1 MEKTRT
7 NRRIKV
13 LIALLA
19 ILCFQVLYYQ
29 LMVVLLQKSAE
40 VLPGLSNDCYMM
52 IHHVYAFLPV
62 FLLTLLIGKYMRIDF
77 GYHIKDWNKGLVWC
91 GIAIAIMIALRII
104 LKIVYCSWGV
114 HFRLDTFIFQLVF
127 SGLGEEILY
136 RSVPLAILP
145 LVWGD
150 EMSIRIGS
158 KQKVYIDVLIS
169 ALFFTLAHISFQ
181 FGVSGIN
188 FSWVQLVSA
197 FLIGSCIGMVY
208 KKTNS
213 VWTCM
218 IIHGIV
224 NIIAVTI

>member
-1 MEKTRT
+1 MDKTKT

-13 LIALLA
+13 LIASLA
-19 ILCFQVLYYQ
+19 ILCFQVLFFQ
-29 LMVVLLQKSAE
+29 LTIVMLQKSAK
-40 VLPGLSNDCYMM
+40 VIPGLSNDSYMM
-52 IHHVYAFLPV
+52 IHHIFMFLPV
-62 FLLTLLIGKYMRIDF
+62 FLLTLLISKFSPADF
-77 GYHIKDWNKGLVWC
+77 GYHIKDWKKGLSWC
-91 GIAIAIMIALRII
+91 GIAIAIMIAIRII
-104 LKIVYCSWGV
+104 LKIVYNSWGV
-114 HFRLDTFIFQLVF
+114 HFRLDSFIFQLIF

-136 RSVPLAILP
+136 RSIPLAILP

-150 EMSIRIGS
+150 EMSIKIGA
-158 KQKVYIDVLIS
+158 KYIVYIDVLIS
-169 ALFFTLAHISFQ
+169 ALFFALGHIFFQ

-208 KKTNS
+208 RKTNS

-224 NIIAVTI
+224 NIVAVTI

>member
-1 MEKTRT
+1 MDKTKT
-7 NRRIKV
+7 NRRTRI
-13 LIALLA
+13 LIATIA
-19 ILCFQVLYYQ
+19 ILCFQILFFQ
-29 LMVVLLQKSAE
+29 LTIVMLQKSAKII
-40 VLPGLSNDCYMM
+40 PGLSNDCYLM
-52 IHHVYAFLPV
+52 IHHIYMFLPV
-62 FLLTLLIGKYMRIDF
+62 FLLTILIGKFAKTDF
-77 GYHIKDWNKGLVWC
+77 GYHLKDWKKGLGWC
-91 GIAIAIMIALRII
+91 GIAVAIIIAIRII
-104 LKIVYCSWGV
+104 LKIVYVSWGV

-136 RSVPLAILP
+136 RSIPLSILP

-150 EMSIRIGS
+150 EMSIKIG
-158 KQKVYIDVLIS
+158 KKYKVYIDVLIS
-169 ALFFTLAHISFQ
+169 ALFFALGHIFFQ

-197 FLIGSCIGMVY
+197 FLIGICIGMIY